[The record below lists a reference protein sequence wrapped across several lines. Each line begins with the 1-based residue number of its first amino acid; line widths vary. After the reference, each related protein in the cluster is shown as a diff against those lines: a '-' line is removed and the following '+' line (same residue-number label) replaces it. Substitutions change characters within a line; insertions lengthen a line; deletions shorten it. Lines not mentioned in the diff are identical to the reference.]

1 MDSLYGHLIKSADPN
16 GAHHP
21 DPLYKLMLEQQSHHA
36 ANLYQQPPLTA
47 SQPPWDLLLGS
58 SMSHTAL
65 GPTIADL
72 SRRRLIQSIMIAG
85 EHQQQQQQ
93 QQQGMLSSHER
104 MVLHQEVLRAQH
116 QASFEEAVRQQ
127 MEYRRPRIA
136 SVLVPLSGSKRS
148 HEVHQE
154 ASHPPVPLE
163 KRAYAVEETAPTAK
177 KRKVAAATD
186 AVSRPK
192 PAVKKASLKSAPA
205 KKPTV
210 KKAAVK
216 EAPVKK
222 APKKSSV
229 YVPKEKKDDKWL
241 GMLQELK
248 EYKATHG
255 NCIVPRGY
263 SPNPRL
269 ASWVAEQR
277 YVKRTLPIL
286 HTPFRTSLLTFDC
299 PFLPF
304 TASSTNSRQTAT
316 RAVSPQHVLRS

>member
-1 MDSLYGHLIKSADPN
+1 
-16 GAHHP
+16 
-21 DPLYKLMLEQQSHHA
+21 
-36 ANLYQQPPLTA
+36 
-47 SQPPWDLLLGS
+47 
-58 SMSHTAL
+58 
-65 GPTIADL
+65 
-72 SRRRLIQSIMIAG
+72 
-85 EHQQQQQQ
+85 
-93 QQQGMLSSHER
+93 
-104 MVLHQEVLRAQH
+104 
-116 QASFEEAVRQQ
+116 
-127 MEYRRPRIA
+127 MEYRPPRIA

-148 HEVHQE
+148 HEEHKQEASHPPKQE

-163 KRAYAVEETAPTAK
+163 KRAYAVEETAPPSK
-177 KRKVAAATD
+177 QRKVGAATD

-229 YVPKEKKDDKWL
+229 YVPKEKNDDKWI

-286 HTPFRTSLLTFDC
+286 HTPFHTSLLTFDY

-304 TASSTNSRQTAT
+304 TASSSNCRQTAT
-316 RAVSPQHVLRS
+316 QAASPRHVLRS